1 NAIYIRNTRTDDLV
15 ERLKPFLDEP
25 AYQNEMQ
32 NPEWFRKAVEL
43 VKTDLTT
50 LADLKNHISIFFDSQ
65 YRISAEAKDL
75 LDKEPA
81 RKVVEAFASYLEK
94 QDAGNQN
101 LYAEAVRFARE
112 ATGAKGRA
120 LFMPVRAAL
129 TGLLHG
135 PELDKI
141 FDVLGRNAALRRL
154 KYFER

>member
-1 NAIYIRNTRTDDLV
+1 MVPKGCGTGENGFD
-15 ERLKPFLDEP
+15 
-25 AYQNEMQ
+25 
-32 NPEWFRKAVEL
+32 NPCRPEKS
-43 VKTDLTT
+43 
-50 LADLKNHISIFFDSQ
+50 HQHFFDSQ

-75 LDKEPA
+75 LDQEPA